1 MNAASTSKETAP
13 RRRTCG
19 TGASA
24 GAGRRS
30 RYSGDLSGWS
40 GRQARHGVQ
49 PAFRAAASVILS
61 RSLSPMK
68 RMRMQWALW
77 YLGTPGTTVTSM
89 LGSRP
94 AGSAPPGC
102 LSCSGGSAGEVTGA
116 LPAMVMPGTSV
127 SSGSDA
133 EAASEAGGAEKLTAA
148 VGNESAASTV
158 GHAFLR
164 DTAEG
169 IGAGFD
175 MGRSAGGAG
184 GAMVMLGAAAGL
196 SVGLVHSVILSV
208 SKNRRELYELDTLQI
223 GEAFGESSIVGPG
236 RSAHGYLFF
245 TKQDYQGVRFLLGGH
260 DSNGGATCETIQ
272 APWGRD
278 WHSEPGATSAVDKPQ
293 CFSR

>member
-1 MNAASTSKETAP
+1 MKTNH
-13 RRRTCG
+13 
-19 TGASA
+19 
-24 GAGRRS
+24 
-30 RYSGDLSGWS
+30 LLI
-40 GRQARHGVQ
+40 VI
-49 PAFRAAASVILS
+49 AAALSLEGCATVPKGPPKPPVTRIYVEAHPAQPVGNVI
-61 RSLSPMK
+61 PVMFK
-68 RMRMQWALW
+68 IDN
-77 YLGTPGTTVTSM
+77 
-89 LGSRP
+89 
-94 AGSAPPGC
+94 
-102 LSCSGGSAGEVTGA
+102 AGETWVRADKAVAVTREG
-116 LPAMVMPGTSV
+116 PATPPLAVE
-127 SSGSDA
+127 